1 MTHPAMT
8 DVTIHTYTP
17 NLRPSSGQFEQISA
31 FLFKALESYGDPLED
46 IRKAMTYALN
56 LQDVPGRG
64 GLVLTAQDEDSRI
77 LGAVVINETGMS
89 GYIPEYILVYIAVD
103 PDTRGM
109 GLGKRLMETAL
120 HTVQGGIALHVE
132 PDNPARRL
140 YEKLGFTNKYLE
152 MRFQP

>member
-1 MTHPAMT
+1 MTHPTMT
-8 DVTIHTYTP
+8 EVTIHTYTP
-17 NLRPSSGQFEQISA
+17 NLRPSSDQFEQIST

-46 IRKAMTYALN
+46 IQKAMTYALN
-56 LQDVPGRG
+56 LQDQPGQG
-64 GLVLTAQDEDSRI
+64 GLVLTALGEGDTM

-89 GYIPEYILVYIAVD
+89 GYIPEYMLVYIAV
-103 PDTRGM
+103 TRGM